1 MLFGEFIGFNLNDFE
16 LYAENKQTLALFNSK
31 RFLVAK
37 KLEEIGEKL
46 SSNLNESSYDVSPS
60 SPSVWNHNKVSN
72 QVLYFIRKESEQ
84 KKLESFITK
93 EVSIKGYIEDPAI
106 YHNHVMIGTKIS
118 ENDLS
123 IYVHLNNNA
132 IIDYKNLINKLDYD
146 GHNTEFSE
154 IIPNDARV
162 LDENLNEISLEVLK
176 NEKIKNKESFSIGYS
191 IAKTDEILNSEELLT
206 KIEEY
211 IESLK
216 PIFDFIQWNSVND
229 YIEMNKVVKETVIK
243 VKQAG
248 LKVGDE
254 VLVRDDFL
262 FAGKRAIISKI
273 TKSGTASI
281 TVNGIHTKIDA
292 SKLSKV

>member
-46 SSNLNESSYDVSPS
+46 SSKLNESSYDVSSS
-60 SPSVWNHNKVSN
+60 SPSVWNHNKVSS
-72 QVLYFIRKESEQ
+72 QILYFIRKESEQ

-106 YHNHVMIGTKIS
+106 FHNHVMLGAKIS

-154 IIPNDARV
+154 IIPSDAKV
-162 LDENLNEISLEVLK
+162 LDKDLN
-176 NEKIKNKESFSIGYS
+176 
-191 IAKTDEILNSEELLT
+191 
-206 KIEEY
+206 
-211 IESLK
+211 
-216 PIFDFIQWNSVND
+216 
-229 YIEMNKVVKETVIK
+229 
-243 VKQAG
+243 
-248 LKVGDE
+248 
-254 VLVRDDFL
+254 
-262 FAGKRAIISKI
+262 
-273 TKSGTASI
+273 
-281 TVNGIHTKIDA
+281 
-292 SKLSKV
+292 